1 MPPKIPK
8 NPLTT
13 KTPRQK
19 QKQKAAEPLSD
30 IDTAS
35 LPLAAQSALESDV
48 EDEVVSFSKG
58 LDSNLQALAQ
68 ECIISYNTI
77 DVFNLPA
84 TPAFG
89 IYNPRPLRPK
99 AVTQLA
105 NTFQSDIFTPFL
117 AQCAFPIV
125 MDKKDIIPAS
135 VSRQPAFDGTSPLL
149 QVAPTLKTLNFCGGH
164 HRLEALPKA
173 RKTLNKIVE
182 SSQRAL
188 KKPPAGSEAPSP
200 NIKIDL
206 EIASA
211 RLSKLNLWSCIIY
224 DKANSIAELVDQNKR
239 LGVYLSAN
247 KQEIKASADPPET
260 SMANF
265 SSSNPSRLISLT

>member
-1 MPPKIPK
+1 
-8 NPLTT
+8 
-13 KTPRQK
+13 
-19 QKQKAAEPLSD
+19 
-30 IDTAS
+30 
-35 LPLAAQSALESDV
+35 
-48 EDEVVSFSKG
+48 
-58 LDSNLQALAQ
+58 
-68 ECIISYNTI
+68 
-77 DVFNLPA
+77 
-84 TPAFG
+84 
-89 IYNPRPLRPK
+89 
-99 AVTQLA
+99 
-105 NTFQSDIFTPFL
+105 
-117 AQCAFPIV
+117 
-125 MDKKDIIPAS
+125 
-135 VSRQPAFDGTSPLL
+135 
-149 QVAPTLKTLNFCGGH
+149 VAPTLKTLNFCGGH

-260 SMANF
+260 LHGEL
-265 SSSNPSRLISLT
+265 LILKSITPHQLD